1 MANNRTLTSAN
12 SRLYLSVAT
21 IYPTMQL
28 LQGYTADD
36 ITDTDAVTPAQVIKG
51 LDGRLSAGYIP
62 VAVPQNI
69 TLQGDSVSND
79 LFENVF
85 EYEKAA
91 SEKYVF
97 TGLLVIPA
105 TTRQYNMTRGF
116 LTSIPQTPALRNVIQ
131 PRRYTITW
139 ESITPSYS

>member
-21 IYPTMQL
+21 IYPTMNL
-28 LQGYTADD
+28 IQGYTADD
-36 ITDTDAVTPAQVIKG
+36 ITDTDAVQPGQVIKG

-62 VAVPQNI
+62 FAIPQNL

-79 LFENVF
+79 LFENVL
-85 EYEKAA
+85 EYEKSAA
-91 SEKYVF
+91 EKYVW
-97 TGLLVIPA
+97 TGLLIIPA
-105 TTRQYNMTRGF
+105 TTRQYAMTRGF
-116 LTSIPQTPALRNVIQ
+116 LTSIPQTPALRNLVQ

-139 ESITPSYS
+139 ESITPSST

>member
-21 IYPTMQL
+21 IYPAQTL

-36 ITDTDAVTPAQVIKG
+36 ITDTDAVQPAQTVKG
-51 LDGRLSAGYIP
+51 LDGRLSAGFIP
-62 VAVPQNI
+62 FAVTQNI

-79 LFENVF
+79 LFENVL
-85 EYEKAA
+85 EYEKTA

-105 TTRQYNMTRGF
+105 TMRQYALTRGF
-116 LTSIPQTPALRNVIQ
+116 LTSIQQTPALRNLVQ

-139 ESITPSYS
+139 ESVTPSAA